1 LPIPGYFGEIG
12 RAVTVKVKAK
22 DRHGKLFR
30 LKAEGSLAQAVEH
43 EVEHLDGILH
53 IDHLE
58 SREKLFDVIQEE
70 RNKQALLSIDCLAPD
85 QSNRAIPHAKRGG

>member
-1 LPIPGYFGEIG
+1 
-12 RAVTVKVKAK
+12 
-22 DRHGKLFR
+22 
-30 LKAEGSLAQAVEH
+30 
-43 EVEHLDGILH
+43 LH

-85 QSNRAIPHAKRGG
+85 QSNRAIPHAKRGGITMAEAAGYPRFILLSLQLCLAPSSRSPDHSPYD